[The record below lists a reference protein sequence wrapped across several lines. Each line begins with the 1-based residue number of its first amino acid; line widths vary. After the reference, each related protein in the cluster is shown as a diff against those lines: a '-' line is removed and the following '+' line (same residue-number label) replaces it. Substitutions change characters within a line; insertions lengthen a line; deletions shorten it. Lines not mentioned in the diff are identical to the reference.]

1 MTKSNLPWKEIA
13 VLVCEDDGGD
23 RRIAGEGSLFA
34 MVHRLKIVK
43 REAWS
48 HYRISFPDRH
58 AEPFGFDP
66 SEFDDLI
73 REHDRARI

>member
-1 MTKSNLPWKEIA
+1 MSKPTVPWKDTA
-13 VLVCEDDGGD
+13 VLVCEGDGVD

-48 HYRISFPDRH
+48 RYSISLPDRQQ
-58 AEPFGFDP
+58 EPFRFDP
-66 SEFDDLI
+66 PDFDDLI
-73 REHDRARI
+73 REHGRMRI